1 MNMFLWEDHPRLVF
15 QVVALAFFGSL
26 LLAVVLLREPAAPA
40 EPSQKSASPL
50 LYLKSIIAETSALRF
65 YAAQFFWWLGFW
77 MVSTFATLFAVEEL
91 KVNEGQSFLVLLPF
105 TVVATL
111 FMLPLG
117 MLGDRFGRKAILSGM
132 VFAWAI
138 SQVLVGLSQNLTQAV
153 ALVAI
158 SAIPFAAVMGVGFA
172 FMLDLV
178 PEDRTA
184 EFVGFSVI
192 SIAVAQILG
201 PLLGGTLIDAMGYR
215 SIFPAA
221 AMLMIVGLAILQFV
235 RPRAEHLASRA

>member
-1 MNMFLWEDHPRLVF
+1 
-15 QVVALAFFGSL
+15 
-26 LLAVVLLREPAAPA
+26 
-40 EPSQKSASPL
+40 
-50 LYLKSIIAETSALRF
+50 
-65 YAAQFFWWLGFW
+65 
-77 MVSTFATLFAVEEL
+77 
-91 KVNEGQSFLVLLPF
+91 
-105 TVVATL
+105 
-111 FMLPLG
+111 

-153 ALVAI
+153 VLVAI

-201 PLLGGTLIDAMGYR
+201 PLLGGKLIDELGYR

-221 AMLMIVGLAILQFV
+221 AILMIVGLVILRFV
-235 RPRAEHLASRA
+235 RPRAAPPPVPGHHLATR

>member
-1 MNMFLWEDHPRLVF
+1 
-15 QVVALAFFGSL
+15 
-26 LLAVVLLREPAAPA
+26 
-40 EPSQKSASPL
+40 
-50 LYLKSIIAETSALRF
+50 
-65 YAAQFFWWLGFW
+65 

-91 KVNEGQSFLVLLPF
+91 KVAEGQSFLVLLPF

-117 MLGDRFGRKAILSGM
+117 MLGDRLGRKAILSGM
-132 VFAWAI
+132 IVAWAI

-153 ALVAI
+153 VLVAI

-221 AMLMIVGLAILQFV
+221 AILMIVGLAILQFV
-235 RPRAEHLASRA
+235 RPRAAPRRSRVG